1 MSREE
6 QEHRTV
12 ESGRAGDHELL
23 RQIAHNTG
31 RTRKYNFIFGAIC
44 SVCAVVIAVTFTFAC
59 FTIVPVAVTTLN
71 NLQETSAAV
80 SLLAED
86 AEITVLEAKTMIEE
100 SSKSMEETMTKI
112 NSIDF
117 DSLNKSIK
125 HFSEVLEPVSKF
137 FGVFG
142 GGKNTGTDQN
152 TGSGQNTGTNQG
164 TNTDQSTGTGQKST
178 GTDQSTGTGR

>member
-6 QEHRTV
+6 HEHRTV
-12 ESGRAGDHELL
+12 ESGRAGEHELL
-23 RQIAHNTG
+23 RQIAHNTR
-31 RTRKYNFIFGAIC
+31 RTRKYSFIFGTIC

-59 FTIVPVAVTTLN
+59 FTVVPVAVTTLN

-100 SSKSMEETMTKI
+100 SGKTMEETMTKI
-112 NSIDF
+112 NNIDF
-117 DSLNKSIK
+117 DSLNKSIRN
-125 HFSEVLEPVSKF
+125 FSEVLEPVSKF

-152 TGSGQNTGTNQG
+152 TGSGQNAGSDQG
-164 TNTDQSTGTGQKST
+164 TGTGSGQSSGT
-178 GTDQSTGTGR
+178 GKNTQGTGTGTGR